1 MAETVLPAKAGRA
14 RKAAVAAAVVP
25 ADLAVDPGA
34 KADQVIAARV
44 QVAIAVETGEIAV
57 ETGEIAVKRA
67 AIAAALALSFP
78 KLSLRN

>member
-57 ETGEIAVKRA
+57 KRA